1 MAGGGSPP
9 PPVGPPRGGSML
21 FPCVAVRVTVACVTA
36 SATLSRRTSGAA
48 RADQAARR
56 PWDLVVL
63 LQVVS
68 FGCVEGFVSV

>member
-1 MAGGGSPP
+1 MARRGVTFPPPGGST
-9 PPVGPPRGGSML
+9 PVWFRVILMCRDARDRGLCHGQ
-21 FPCVAVRVTVACVTA
+21 RN
-36 SATLSRRTSGAA
+36 SRWTSGVA

-68 FGCVEGFVSV
+68 PGCMEWFVSV